1 MLGRAQK
8 HERKNFAALKGVTML
23 SLRPSPIAAALLSVS
38 LGMIASPGL
47 AQQASDTERLLK
59 VIEEQQ
65 RRLEAQERQL
75 QEQKDALQVLRKQVE
90 AVQDAQSAAPSATVA
105 AAPGPEA
112 PKLEKAV
119 APREDWPGS
128 VGLLGSETRIAI
140 NGFIELDAIHD
151 SDAIVT
157 PSAFVTQ
164 GILTRGATAAEGADG
179 QTNFSAQASRV
190 GVETRTPIGDRRLR
204 TFTSVDWFDDF
215 STTKPNIRLREAYA
229 ELSDALFGGDLLVG
243 QTWSTY
249 TNLYATPNVLDFQ
262 APNAL
267 FGTRHPMVRW
277 TKPVSRDLRLIV
289 AAEAPDLRSF
299 EGADDASRWPDGV
312 LALTWQTDTLNL
324 QGSFLARDLRAS
336 DGTASGTVDDF
347 GWGASLQGR
356 IGMPASIAQDFASF
370 SLTYGEGFGGVL
382 NDIPPDAAYDTLTG
396 KLEAI
401 QTLAWFVGYQHWWH
415 PGLYSVVSYGLI
427 DQDNLAF
434 QGPTA
439 YHKTQYA
446 TANLTW
452 TPLPQWLF
460 GIELMYGS
468 REDND
473 GAKGEVYRTQI
484 TSRFTF

>member
-1 MLGRAQK
+1 
-8 HERKNFAALKGVTML
+8 ML

-105 AAPGPEA
+105 APAGPET

-119 APREDWPGS
+119 AAPREDWPGS
-128 VGLLGSETRIAI
+128 IGLLGSDTRIAI
-140 NGFIELDAIHD
+140 NGFVEFDGVHD

-157 PSAFVTQ
+157 PAAFVTQ
-164 GILTRGATAAEGADG
+164 GIVTRDATAAQGADG
-179 QTNFSAQASRV
+179 QTNFSVQASRV
-190 GVETRTPIGDRRLR
+190 GVETRTPVGDRQVR
-204 TFTSVDWFDDF
+204 TFTSVDWFDQF
-215 STTKPNIRLREAYA
+215 ATTKPNIRLREAYG
-229 ELSDALFGGDLLVG
+229 EVSNALFGGDLLIG

-267 FGTRHPMVRW
+267 FGTRHPMIRW
-277 TKPVSRDLRLIV
+277 TKPVNPEMKLIL
-289 AAEAPDLRSF
+289 AAEAPDLRVF

-312 LALTWQTDTLNL
+312 LALNWQTDAFNL
-324 QGSFLARDLRAS
+324 QGSLLARDLRAS
-336 DGTASGTVDDF
+336 TGDGTAEEF

-356 IGMPASIAQDFASF
+356 VSMPGALAQDFATF

-382 NDIPPDAAYDTLTG
+382 NDVPPDAAYDAITQE
-396 KLEAI
+396 LEAI

-415 PGLYSVVSYGLI
+415 PSLYSVVSYGLV

-439 YHKTQYA
+439 YQKTQYA
-446 TANLTW
+446 TANFTW

-473 GAKGEVYRTQI
+473 GAKGEVYRTQV